1 MGSTWGLKT
10 RAMYRVVFLLLAVV
24 VAVEASPCPLVG
36 GNGLSEAAYPDPE
49 VHEYLTRADTAR
61 SLPCDTTL
69 TEVQISASADDGH
82 SKAVKVAKKAV
93 MKAAKKQAAKK
104 KKASKKANK
113 ASKKAKKASKKAK
126 ATKKKQ
132 DLDTLKAAGVDPML
146 LQGFGE
152 PVKQHKKKKV
162 SKWEKLDQE
171 YQKHIDA
178 VDMLF

>member
-1 MGSTWGLKT
+1 MGPKT

-93 MKAAKKQAAKK
+93 MKAAKKQAAKT
-104 KKASKKANK
+104 
-113 ASKKAKKASKKAK
+113 KKAK
-126 ATKKKQ
+126 AKKEKQ

>member
-1 MGSTWGLKT
+1 MGLKT
-10 RAMYRVVFLLLAVV
+10 RAMYRVALLLLAVV

-61 SLPCDTTL
+61 SLPCATTL

-104 KKASKKANK
+104 KKK
-113 ASKKAKKASKKAK
+113 ASKKAKQASKKAK
-126 ATKKKQ
+126 AMKKKE
-132 DLDTLKAAGVDPML
+132 DMDTLKAAGADPML

-152 PVKQHKKKKV
+152 PEKKPTKKKV
-162 SKWEKLDQE
+162 SKWEKLNQE

>member
-1 MGSTWGLKT
+1 MGPKT

-82 SKAVKVAKKAV
+82 SKAVK
-93 MKAAKKQAAKK
+93 
-104 KKASKKANK
+104 
-113 ASKKAKKASKKAK
+113 KAKKASKKAK

>member
-104 KKASKKANK
+104 KK
-113 ASKKAKKASKKAK
+113 
-126 ATKKKQ
+126 Q

>member
-1 MGSTWGLKT
+1 MGLKT

-104 KKASKKANK
+104 KKASKKA
-113 ASKKAKKASKKAK
+113 KKASKKAK

>member
-1 MGSTWGLKT
+1 MGLKT

-93 MKAAKKQAAKK
+93 MKASKKQAAKK
-104 KKASKKANK
+104 KKASKKA
-113 ASKKAKKASKKAK
+113 KKAS
-126 ATKKKQ
+126 KKKQ

>member
-1 MGSTWGLKT
+1 MGLKT

-104 KKASKKANK
+104 KKASKKA
-113 ASKKAKKASKKAK
+113 KKAS
-126 ATKKKQ
+126 KKQ

-171 YQKHIDA
+171 YQKHI
-178 VDMLF
+178 

>member
-104 KKASKKANK
+104 KKASKKA
-113 ASKKAKKASKKAK
+113 KKAAKKAK

-132 DLDTLKAAGVDPML
+132 DLDTLEAAGVDPML

>member
-1 MGSTWGLKT
+1 MGPKT

-93 MKAAKKQAAKK
+93 MKAANKQAAKK
-104 KKASKKANK
+104 KK

>member
-104 KKASKKANK
+104 T
-113 ASKKAKKASKKAK
+113 K

>member
-1 MGSTWGLKT
+1 MGLKT

-93 MKAAKKQAAKK
+93 MKAAKK
-104 KKASKKANK
+104 
-113 ASKKAKKASKKAK
+113 KASKKAK

-171 YQKHIDA
+171 YQKHI
-178 VDMLF
+178 

>member
-1 MGSTWGLKT
+1 MGLKT

-93 MKAAKKQAAKK
+93 MKAAKKQA
-104 KKASKKANK
+104 
-113 ASKKAKKASKKAK
+113 SKKAKKASKKAK

>member
-1 MGSTWGLKT
+1 MGLKT

-104 KKASKKANK
+104 KKASKKA
-113 ASKKAKKASKKAK
+113 KKASKKAK
-126 ATKKKQ
+126 EKQ